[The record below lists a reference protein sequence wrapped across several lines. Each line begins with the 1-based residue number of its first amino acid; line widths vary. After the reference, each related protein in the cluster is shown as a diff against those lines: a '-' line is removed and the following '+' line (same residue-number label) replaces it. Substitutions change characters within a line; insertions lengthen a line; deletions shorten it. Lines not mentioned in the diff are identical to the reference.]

1 MTASA
6 NTELPSD
13 SELVVPQELT
23 LSTPWLKAVVV
34 YMGAKC
40 EKEMNE
46 FMLLR
51 REYGNDPRKVLKE
64 GREVTACGVNFIR
77 ELRRNCLKEVTDYA
91 KCLDDCRGGEM
102 LIPYCRRLQYPLDI
116 CVEEKM
122 GIKRPMVG
130 YFSKLHVHE
139 SQKEQPPRPEYPRNY
154 SEEFSKVM
162 DELPENYPI
171 KLDNYKRYRPYYNTF
186 TEND

>member
-40 EKEMNE
+40 EKEMN
-46 FMLLR
+46 
-51 REYGNDPRKVLKE
+51 V
-64 GREVTACGVNFIR
+64 
-77 ELRRNCLKEVTDYA
+77 EVTDYA

-130 YFSKLHVHE
+130 YFSKLH
-139 SQKEQPPRPEYPRNY
+139 
-154 SEEFSKVM
+154 
-162 DELPENYPI
+162 
-171 KLDNYKRYRPYYNTF
+171 RYRPYYNTF